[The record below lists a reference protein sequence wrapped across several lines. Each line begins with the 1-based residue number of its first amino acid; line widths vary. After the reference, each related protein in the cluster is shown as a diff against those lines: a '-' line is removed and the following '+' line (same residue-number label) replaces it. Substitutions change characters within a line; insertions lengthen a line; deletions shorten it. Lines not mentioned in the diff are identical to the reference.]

1 MTENRL
7 HLETSPYLLQHE
19 NNPVHWMPW
28 GEEAFALAKT
38 NNKPVLLSIGY
49 AACHW
54 CHVMAHESFEDQE
67 TADLMNELFINIK
80 VDREERPDVDKIY
93 MTALHEMGEQGGW
106 PMTMFLTPE
115 AEPFWGGTYFP
126 LEPLYGRPSFKHI
139 LKELSRIF
147 HDEKEKVQHNADAIR
162 ETLNTHKRYEVRTD
176 LSLAIVDQVAEKL
189 LGIMD
194 PKHGGLQGAPKFP
207 QSAIFELLWRAGL
220 RSGRDDCKQSVIN
233 TLTQICQG
241 GIYDHLGG
249 GFARYSVDHR
259 WLAPHFEKMLY
270 DNAQLVDLMTLVW
283 LETRNPL
290 FRLRIEETVE
300 WLLREMVAESGA
312 FAASLDADSE
322 GEEGKYYVWQKHE
335 IDALLEPDQSAL
347 LCRIYD
353 VSDHGNWE
361 ETNILNRLHH
371 PGILDDETET
381 ALTRSRQVLFDTR
394 ETRIRPGWD
403 DKVLSDWNG
412 LMISSLANAS
422 AAFDRPAWRDAAVRA
437 FDTIEQHM
445 VQDGH
450 LMHSLRLGKVRHF
463 ATAEGYANMIKAGLT
478 LYEVTGDKRFFER
491 TEGWAGD
498 IHQHYWNEDL
508 GGYHLTSDRSDK
520 LIARTRSASDD
531 ATPNPNSIMLANYAR
546 LYAMTGD
553 AQHRAR
559 GDALISTFQGD
570 ALAQIYGHASFFNG
584 FEIFVETVQCVLAG
598 APNDPATAALRRAVF
613 DRAIPNRSV
622 LHVETLDSLPEGH
635 PAHGKSLQ
643 DGKPTLYVCRGTRCS
658 LPVTRPEDIDG
669 LGDFL

>member
-28 GEEAFALAKT
+28 GEDAFALAKE

-67 TADLMNELFINIK
+67 TADLMNDLFINIK

-115 AEPFWGGTYFP
+115 GEPFWGGTYFP
-126 LEPLYGRPSFKHI
+126 IEPLYGRPSFKHI

-147 HDEKEKVQHNADAIR
+147 HEEKDKVRHNADAIR
-162 ETLNTHKRYEVRTD
+162 ATLNTRKTYEVKSD
-176 LSLAIVDQVAEKL
+176 LSLAIVDEIAERFL
-189 LGIMD
+189 SIMD
-194 PKHGGLQGAPKFP
+194 AEHGGLQGAPKFP
-207 QSAIFELLWRAGL
+207 QCSIFELLWRAGL
-220 RSGRDDCKQSVIN
+220 RSGRDDYKQSVVN
-233 TLTQICQG
+233 TLTRICQG

-270 DNAQLVDLMTLVW
+270 DNAQLLDLMTLVW
-283 LETRNPL
+283 LETRAPL
-290 FRLRIEETVE
+290 LRLRIEETVG
-300 WLLREMVAESGA
+300 WLLREMIAEAGA

-322 GEEGKYYVWQKHE
+322 GVEGKYYVWQKGE
-335 IDALLEPDQSAL
+335 IDALLDADQSAL
-347 LCRIYD
+347 LCRVYD
-353 VSDHGNWE
+353 VSDQGNWE
-361 ETNILNRLHH
+361 ETNILNRLHSLD
-371 PGILDDETET
+371 ILDDASEA
-381 ALTRSRQVLFDTR
+381 ALASARQVLFDTR

-412 LMISSLANAS
+412 LMISALANAS
-422 AAFDRPAWRDAAVRA
+422 AAFDQVAWLDAATAA
-437 FDTIEQHM
+437 FETIEQYLIH
-445 VQDGH
+445 DGH

-463 ATAEGYANMIKAGLT
+463 ATAEGYANMIRAGIT
-478 LYEVTGDKRFFER
+478 LYEVTGNNRFLER
-491 TEGWAGD
+491 AEQWAD
-498 IHQHYWNEDL
+498 EIHAFYLNEEL
-508 GGYHLTSDRSDK
+508 GGYHLTSDRADT

-531 ATPNPNSIMLANYAR
+531 ATPNANSIMLANFAR
-546 LYAMTGD
+546 LFAITGKSD
-553 AQHRAR
+553 YRSR
-559 GDALISTFQGD
+559 GDSLIATFQGE
-570 ALAQIYGHASFFNG
+570 ALAQIYGHSSFFNG

-598 APNDPATAALRRAVF
+598 DPKDPATIALKRGLF
-613 DRAIPNRSV
+613 DRGIPNRSV
-622 LHVETLDSLPEGH
+622 LHVETLDGLPEGH
-635 PAHGKSLQ
+635 PAYGKSLQ

-658 LPVTRPEDIDG
+658 LPVTRPEDMDG
-669 LGDFL
+669 LGEFL